1 MEDKLTSA
9 LLRAGSVRVAVFVLT
24 SLARAAGTILGSEG
38 PIFMVCSLGVREE
51 SPPLVSLYRSLDART
66 LALIRDWSSA
76 KGL

>member
-1 MEDKLTSA
+1 VEDKLTSA
-9 LLRAGSVRVAVFVLT
+9 LLRAPSVRVAVFVLRSPET
-24 SLARAAGTILGSEG
+24 AAGTILGSEG

-51 SPPLVSLYRSLDART
+51 SPPLVSLYRSVDVRT